1 MPEEKLEHSD
11 ESLTPEQRRDWSKNI
26 FNFANLAIIAIL
38 IGLLIFLVRI
48 RGILGIFL
56 AATVLSV
63 LLTPA
68 VHFFE
73 KRRVPKI
80 VAILIVYIIVFGILI
95 TSISLLVPVAI
106 QQGLDIA
113 DAYPEYRAK
122 VLEFWDDVRVRLDV
136 LGMTDNVTD
145 IFDYSTPER
154 QQAMATT
161 LQRALSQG
169 WSIILGSA
177 SVITTLIS
185 IPVIAFYLL
194 KDGPVIRKTLMGL
207 IPESWH
213 TSTTGL
219 LGTLS
224 GSVYGYVKGQL
235 LLCLVMFLITWPVL
249 AILGVPYAL
258 LLAVLAGLM
267 EFIPII
273 GPTIALI
280 PAFLIAVFFDFD
292 PATSKGLIVGLSPIW
307 RGGVV
312 ILTYIGI
319 QLSESNLLVPRIMG
333 HTMDIHP
340 LAVIF
345 ALLCG
350 AVLAGIWGMLLA
362 LPVAAAA
369 KVFYQYFYPSF
380 IERIDKLLSFE

>member
-1 MPEEKLEHSD
+1 MPTEQNEQFED
-11 ESLTPEQRRDWSKNI
+11 NLTQTQRRDWSRNI
-26 FNFANLAIIAIL
+26 FNFANLAIIAIA

-63 LLTPA
+63 LLTPP
-68 VHFFE
+68 VQFIE
-73 KRRVPKI
+73 RRRIPRVA
-80 VAILIVYIIVFGILI
+80 AILLVYVVIFGILI
-95 TSISLLVPVAI
+95 TSVTLLVPVAL
-106 QQGLDIA
+106 QQGSDIVN
-113 DAYPEYRAK
+113 AYPEYRAK
-122 VLEFWDDVRVRLDV
+122 LVLVWDEFREKLDV
-136 LGMTDNVTD
+136 FGMSDQVTD
-145 IFDYSTPER
+145 IFNYSTPER
-154 QQAMATT
+154 QHAIAST
-161 LQRALSQG
+161 LQRAVSQG
-169 WSIILGSA
+169 WEIILSSA
-177 SVITTLIS
+177 SVITTLVS

-194 KDGPVIRKTLMGL
+194 KDGPIIRKTLMGL
-207 IPESWH
+207 LPESWH
-213 TSTTGL
+213 GSTTGL
-219 LGTLS
+219 LGALS

-235 LLCLVMFLITWPVL
+235 LLCLVMFLITWPIL
-249 AILGVPYAL
+249 TILGVPYAL

-280 PAFLIAVFFDFD
+280 PAFLIAVFYDFD
-292 PATSKGLIVGLSPIW
+292 PATAKGVIVTLSPIW

-362 LPVAAAA
+362 LPVAAAV
-369 KVFYQYFYPSF
+369 KVIYQYFYPSF